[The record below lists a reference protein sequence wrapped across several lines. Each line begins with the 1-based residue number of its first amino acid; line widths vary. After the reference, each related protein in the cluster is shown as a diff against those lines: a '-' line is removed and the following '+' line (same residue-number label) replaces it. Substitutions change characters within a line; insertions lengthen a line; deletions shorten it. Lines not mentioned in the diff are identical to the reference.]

1 MIYSLGKEI
10 MQDNL
15 WLLDFHWKYLK
26 NFVWIQYDIKK
37 KSMGCDLRKNRM
49 KPLTG
54 HVIQGKLLNFLR
66 LSE

>member
-1 MIYSLGKEI
+1 MIPFLGKKI

-15 WLLDFHWKYLK
+15 LLLDFHWKYLK
-26 NFVWIQYDIKK
+26 NFRWLQNDIKK

-49 KPLTG
+49 KPLTS
-54 HVIQGKLLNFLR
+54 HVIQGKLHNFLR